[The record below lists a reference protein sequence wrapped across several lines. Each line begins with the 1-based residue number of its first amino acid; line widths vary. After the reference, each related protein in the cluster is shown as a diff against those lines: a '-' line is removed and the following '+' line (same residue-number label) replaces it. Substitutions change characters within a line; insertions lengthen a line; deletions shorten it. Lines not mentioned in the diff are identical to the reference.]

1 MAPAPW
7 LCKGILS
14 ESSCGRMTG
23 LWVQF
28 YSERASF
35 YDYYELALL

>member
-7 LCKGILS
+7 LCEGILS
-14 ESSCGRMTG
+14 ESSCGRMIG
-23 LWVQF
+23 LWAQF
-28 YSERASF
+28 YSERTSF